1 MSFGATLFE
10 NWDTPGQLP
19 NREPFQQN
27 LTTTFRVDDN
37 RSISEG
43 AGSQI
48 GLIPSD
54 PSTPINDV
62 PEFNINTAVGYHGE
76 DRIYFNSSIGDQ
88 IYQNQTIVK
97 LDVPKEGVFN
107 NQEPC
112 LYVNN
117 PNDDEINP
125 EYFLIKPKLRKKL
138 CDSEPN
144 YDVVLVDNEI
154 YHPVEL
160 CTNRH

>member
-10 NWDTPGQLP
+10 NWDTPGQPP
-19 NREPFQQN
+19 NRESFQQN

-43 AGSQI
+43 TGSQI
-48 GLIPSD
+48 GLITSD
-54 PSTPINDV
+54 PSTPINDI
-62 PEFNINTAVGYHGE
+62 PAFNINTAVGYHGG

-88 IYQNQTIVK
+88 IYQNQTGVK

-107 NQEPC
+107 NQEPH

-117 PNDDEINP
+117 PLD
-125 EYFLIKPKLRKKL
+125 R
-138 CDSEPN
+138 DSWQQN
-144 YDVVLVDNEI
+144 L
-154 YHPVEL
+154 
-160 CTNRH
+160 TTTF